1 MTQVNVTQSNRE
13 DSFKKVLIMAGGTG
27 GHIFPALATADVLK
41 QKGIHIE
48 WLGTEKGMEARLV
61 PAHHYPINYI
71 EISGLRGKG
80 LKTLLLLPF
89 RLIRAMFQTMKV
101 YNKVKPD
108 VVLGMGGFV
117 TGPGG
122 IVGWLRGTPLVLH
135 EQNAIAG
142 MTNKILFKFSK
153 KVLAAFPGAFNAHRK
168 LMVIGNPVRKEIT
181 QLEKPEQRFEKKWA
195 KSEDDKLNILVVGGS
210 LGAAALNEILP
221 EALKKINQSGQQAA
235 GFFHHINVRHQ
246 CGEKNLDATRE
257 NYSEIIKQQE
267 IKQQQRKK
275 ETEQQNEFNIIVD
288 IMPFINDMA
297 KNYEWADLVICRSGA
312 LTVSEIAAAGV
323 ASLLVPYPYAV
334 DDHQSANA
342 AYLADE
348 GAAFLVQQN
357 VFDSDKLIDILMNLD
372 KKKIL
377 NMAIKAR
384 QLSIKDA
391 AEVVAGECLLLAG
404 RA

>member
-357 VFDSDKLIDILMNLD
+357 VFDSDKLIAILMNLD

>member
-257 NYSEIIKQQE
+257 NYSEIIKQQ
-267 IKQQQRKK
+267 QQQRKK